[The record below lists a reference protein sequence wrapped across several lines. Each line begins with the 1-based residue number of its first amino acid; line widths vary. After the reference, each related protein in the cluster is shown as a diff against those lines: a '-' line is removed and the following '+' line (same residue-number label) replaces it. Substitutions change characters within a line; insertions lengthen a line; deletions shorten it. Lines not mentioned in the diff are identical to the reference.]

1 MKEIIEY
8 VIAVII
14 IVSIIPF
21 YNMVISSYYTPVS
34 QPVSENTVELY
45 VEAVKYAL
53 HRAYLSGNYTVSI
66 NEVRELIDEWV
77 EAYVGATVAS
87 QYRYYARIYSPI
99 TDISVNQTGRVIL
112 VKALYNMT
120 LRGVAVSSDGLR
132 GVSIGAGY
140 ASSYINNTYV
150 YSLNYSNYPIQSFS
164 AIVAVLE
171 SSNVKFVGY
180 WFNDTVR
187 VGAVVNAGQLSV
199 VLDKS
204 MMLQPVNIPQLGSTV
219 NATVYY
225 YTSIGIANYSRTNLY
240 ILRWIVFSG
249 STESCRNYNSTEV
262 NYLAT
267 YTSFNA
273 THNIFRLWFF
283 KNEKVVNNC
292 PEYEVPSGTYT
303 YSIPIDFPVSNLLL
317 VTLYDG
323 QRAYPAP
330 TYFTLQEIGYGPPP
344 LDALKYSTWIQ
355 VGVFTYLVDIWVWR
369 A

>member
-34 QPVSENTVELY
+34 QPVGENTVELY

-53 HRAYLSGNYTVSI
+53 HRAYSSGNYTVSI
-66 NEVRELIDEWV
+66 NEVRELINEWV
-77 EAYVGATVAS
+77 ETYVGATVAS

-99 TDISVNQTGRVIL
+99 DISVNQTGRVIL

-120 LRGVAVSSDGLR
+120 LRGVAVSGDGLR
-132 GVSIGAGY
+132 GVSIGAEY

-150 YSLNYSNYPIQSFS
+150 YPLNYSNYPIQSFS
-164 AIVAVLE
+164 VIVAVLE

-187 VGAVVNAGQLSV
+187 VGAVVNTGQLSI

-204 MMLQPVNIPQLGSTV
+204 MMLQPVNMPQLGSAV

-225 YTSIGIANYSRTNLY
+225 YTGTSIANYSRTNLD
-240 ILRWIVFSG
+240 ILRWVVFSG
-249 STESCRNYNSTEV
+249 SRETCRNYNSTEV
-262 NYLAT
+262 NYLAN

-292 PEYEVPSGTYT
+292 PGYAEVPSDTYT
-303 YSIPIDFPVSNLLL
+303 YLIPIDFPVSNLLL

-323 QRAYPAP
+323 RIAYPAP

-355 VGVFTYLVDIWVWR
+355 IGIFTYLVDIWVWR
-369 A
+369 V